1 MSTQGWIFLAVSWTA
16 ILSLFLYSMI
26 RTFTKK

>member
-16 ILSLFLYSMI
+16 ILALFLYSMI

>member
-1 MSTQGWIFLAVSWTA
+1 MSTQGWIFLIVSWTA
-16 ILSLFLYSMI
+16 ILALFLYSMI